1 MIVSLICTQSTKPV
15 RPHFFFYFFFFD
27 GVPRTPWRS
36 VSVSMIGGRQSTRTP
51 AFHVS
56 GVWAERKSERSENRV
71 SECGAV
77 SGVIETDMS
86 GERIFRRSC
95 SAHMLCPHVV
105 YCWQIALHI
114 ALIPSASW
122 YTGVGLLE
130 FRLLLSSVA
139 HCYSWLS
146 WRPYLENLGLPCHG
160 NCCMLMTWQW

>member
-1 MIVSLICTQSTKPV
+1 MAECFRLDDRWSPEHANTGLSCE
-15 RPHFFFYFFFFD
+15 
-27 GVPRTPWRS
+27 RS
-36 VSVSMIGGRQSTRTP
+36 VSRAEIG
-51 AFHVS
+51 
-56 GVWAERKSERSENRV
+56 AERKSSERS
-71 SECGAV
+71 GAV

-139 HCYSWLS
+139 HCYS
-146 WRPYLENLGLPCHG
+146 
-160 NCCMLMTWQW
+160 